1 MPRFYNFNQYEID
14 RQTSFGGSTGY
25 KYGITINGVSYMLKT
40 VKPRHYCSDK
50 DYFPYAE
57 YLSCNILS
65 LIGLNCQKTFIGDFK
80 LPFKNNNRVLAV
92 ACENF
97 SPNFEEFIP
106 FYNIANSRYHSVNQP
121 NNKRCELEFIKATI
135 DTQKI
140 FSPKELKDF
149 FWKQFIADAFI
160 GNWDRTTDNWGL
172 LMDRK
177 RKVSICPIFDCAAS
191 LCYRILDRDL
201 QNIENRDAFLESY
214 CYKDCKS
221 AVKYQG
227 KEIDYF
233 EFISQNVDADCTKAL
248 FELMDSID
256 LNKILDFIEN
266 APIKDELYKAFCKD
280 FIVARKKLILD
291 KAYSVLS
298 SPMVGV

>member
-1 MPRFYNFNQYEID
+1 MQKFFDFNQYEID

-25 KYGITINGVSYMLKT
+25 KYAITINGVSYMLKT

-65 LIGLNCQKTFIGDFK
+65 MIGLNCQKTYIGDFK
-80 LPFKNNNRVLAV
+80 LPFKTNNRVLAV
-92 ACENF
+92 ACENY

-140 FSPKELKDF
+140 FSPKELKAF

-221 AVKYQG
+221 AVKY
-227 KEIDYF
+227 
-233 EFISQNVDADCTKAL
+233 
-248 FELMDSID
+248 
-256 LNKILDFIEN
+256 
-266 APIKDELYKAFCKD
+266 LY
-280 FIVARKKLILD
+280 
-291 KAYSVLS
+291 
-298 SPMVGV
+298 